1 MKSFAAAT
9 GGRGTNTWIPS
20 AVNWIPA
27 SLESLA
33 GDAFTAEFTGMVEL
47 LRSRPV
53 ALSELRMLELPGI
66 HPETEPDRR
75 GHGELKEECE
85 QRRVELFFQGWRV

>member
-1 MKSFAAAT
+1 
-9 GGRGTNTWIPS
+9 
-20 AVNWIPA
+20 
-27 SLESLA
+27 
-33 GDAFTAEFTGMVEL
+33 MVEL